1 MRKKKKHKPLPCP
14 ECGAWGTVK
23 ETRTKA
29 DGSKRRRYEC
39 ANLHRFT
46 TLETIVPNVKSKNP

>member
-1 MRKKKKHKPLPCP
+1 MQRRKKYKPLPCP
-14 ECGAWGTVK
+14 ECGTWGVVK
-23 ETRTKA
+23 ETRTRA

-46 TLETIVPNVKSKNP
+46 TIEAIVHVQKQKPA